1 MIFTNLSHV
10 MKKLLTFIFC
20 LFTFYPVFSQSSP
33 KTPYATK
40 GFVMDSTTGKHVAF
54 VRVTLKN
61 LQDKAVSLQ
70 TSDTEGRFILH
81 NLHEGNDSLMVNCV
95 GHVARHITIS
105 PNETGQTDFDMLLLI
120 PEARELKEVTII
132 ANKTLI
138 KEEVDRMAQ
147 KILNATSATTSLQTN
162 VVATSGYTIENM
174 DNTINIIYNRA
185 KYTWY
190 FRIVWRE

>member
-1 MIFTNLSHV
+1 MIFTNLSHA

-20 LFTFYPVFSQSSP
+20 LFTFYPVFTQSSP
-33 KTPYATK
+33 KTPHATK

-61 LQDKAVSLQ
+61 LQNKAVSLQ
-70 TSDTEGRFILH
+70 TSDTEGRFIIH
-81 NLHEGNDSLMVNCV
+81 NLHEGNDSLGISCI
-95 GHVARHITIS
+95 GHVAKNITIR
-105 PNETGQTDFDMLLLI
+105 PNDSGENDLNILLLI
-120 PEARELKEVTII
+120 PEARELKEVTIV

-147 KILNATSATTSLQTN
+147 KILSSSDATSSLKTN

-190 FRIVWRE
+190 FRVVWKE